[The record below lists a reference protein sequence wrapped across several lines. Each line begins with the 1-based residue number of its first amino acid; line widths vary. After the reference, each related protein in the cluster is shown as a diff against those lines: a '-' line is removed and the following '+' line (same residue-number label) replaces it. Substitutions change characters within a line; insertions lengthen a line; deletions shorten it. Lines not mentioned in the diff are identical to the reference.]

1 MTVRGRVVRVSKHVS
16 ESGNESKSESESE
29 SECKVKAKV
38 RMTLSERQ
46 GLTELRVD
54 IVVT

>member
-1 MTVRGRVVRVSKHVS
+1 MIK
-16 ESGNESKSESESE
+16 SESE

-38 RMTLSERQ
+38 RARVTLSERQ